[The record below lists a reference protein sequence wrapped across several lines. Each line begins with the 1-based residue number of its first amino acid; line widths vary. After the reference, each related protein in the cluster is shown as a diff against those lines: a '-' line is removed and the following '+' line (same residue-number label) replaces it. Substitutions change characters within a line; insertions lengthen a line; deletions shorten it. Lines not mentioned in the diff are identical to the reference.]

1 MDVYLLAKL
10 KPKKVSEVSSSV
22 CPLQVKALY
31 TDAISDR
38 KLLSH
43 YHLHSIIR
51 IHRLTLLVYPIII
64 NVITSYDLHG
74 WLRLFH

>member
-1 MDVYLLAKL
+1 MVRFSIIRIINISNTDGRVFASKI
-10 KPKKVSEVSSSV
+10 KTEKVSEVSSSV

-43 YHLHSIIR
+43 CHLHSIIR
-51 IHRLTLLVYPIII
+51 IHI
-64 NVITSYDLHG
+64 D
-74 WLRLFH
+74 